1 MGNGVAGTSDIGQ
14 PIAGR
19 TGEWDAFISHA
30 TEDKSDVVE
39 PLVRELE
46 GRGLRIWYDDDVVK
60 AGESLRRAIDQGL
73 LRSRVGIVVL
83 SPRFFGKGWTEAE
96 LDALYDRQ
104 LAGEVVLIPVRH
116 QLTLADVRTHAPLL
130 APRKALSTDAG
141 IPALAEELSM
151 AVRQSWLRS
160 RPTSVLSPGTRSA
173 SGITPER
180 LTELRLAVIDELNE
194 LTAEYITKYI
204 ENPEEYRPT
213 TEFFQRVLMAT
224 DRIRNIFSGAA
235 FDAFKRME
243 VMIGPN
249 LGPTGEGAVHRF
261 IEARNAALAVL
272 YREAGIPPPP
282 P

>member
-1 MGNGVAGTSDIGQ
+1 VAGTSDIGQ
-14 PIAGR
+14 PIASR

-46 GRGLRIWYDDDVVK
+46 ARGLRIWYDDDVVK

-83 SPRFFGKGWTEAE
+83 SPHFFGKGWTEAE

-104 LAGEVVLIPVRH
+104 LAGEVVLIPVWH
-116 QLTLADVRTHAPLL
+116 QLTLADVRIHAPLL
-130 APRKALSTDAG
+130 APRKALSTAGG

-151 AVRQSWLRS
+151 TVRQAWLRS
-160 RPTSVLSPGTRSA
+160 RPTSVLSPATRSA

-213 TEFFQRVLMAT
+213 TEFFQRLLMAT
-224 DRIRNIFSGAA
+224 DRIRNLFPAAA
-235 FDAFKRME
+235 FDAFKRVE

-249 LGPTGEGAVHRF
+249 LGPTGEGVVHRF

-282 P
+282 